1 MMFFSPRP
9 LRLESEYRIGIRLQE
24 SKSGVFMPGLRS
36 CVMVNISRG
45 GVCLVLSQ
53 MLLERKHLFFSA
65 LDSDQYNLVLLID
78 NPESSEQ
85 SFAIPAR
92 SVWMDSCH
100 YENAPAFKIGLCFF
114 EQQKELF
121 QLFKK

>member
-1 MMFFSPRP
+1 MIFFSPRL
-9 LRLESEYRIGIRLQE
+9 LRLESEYRVGIRLQE
-24 SKSGVFMPGLRS
+24 SDSGDFMPGLCS
-36 CVMVNISRG
+36 GVMVNISRG

-53 MLLERKHLFFSA
+53 MLLEGKHLFFSA
-65 LDSDQYNLVLLID
+65 LDSDRYNLVLLID
-78 NPESSEQ
+78 NPESGEH

-100 YENAPAFKIGLCFF
+100 YDNAPAFKIGLCFY